1 MTLTTE
7 WLKAAAEFANVKA
20 FLRVIRERE
29 SGQGADAYLMI
40 NGGGHMAGFASH
52 PWHDIPTTQ
61 GSKACGAYQFLGT
74 TWAGLCEQYEFPDF
88 SPESQDLGAIALIH
102 ERGAL
107 QDVIAGKFDAAVAKL
122 RKVWTSLPGAS
133 ESSAKWTMDK
143 ARAVYVNYGGLL
155 DNAELLQPA
164 APIEERTPEVAP

>member
-1 MTLTTE
+1 MTLSSQ

-61 GSKACGAYQFLGT
+61 GSKA
-74 TWAGLCEQYEFPDF
+74 E
-88 SPESQDLGAIALIH
+88 
-102 ERGAL
+102 
-107 QDVIAGKFDAAVAKL
+107 
-122 RKVWTSLPGAS
+122 
-133 ESSAKWTMDK
+133 
-143 ARAVYVNYGGLL
+143 
-155 DNAELLQPA
+155 
-164 APIEERTPEVAP
+164 